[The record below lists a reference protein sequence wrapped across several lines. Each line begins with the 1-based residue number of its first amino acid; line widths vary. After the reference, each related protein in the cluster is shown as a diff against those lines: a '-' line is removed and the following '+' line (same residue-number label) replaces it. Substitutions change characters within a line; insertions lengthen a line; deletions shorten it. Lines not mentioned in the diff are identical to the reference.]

1 MDDKEDTHTL
11 TTVLP
16 QELKWNW
23 GGYGSPGGLTV
34 SSNTTGTLGAMGSTT
49 VGSTVVPTV
58 GTITSSPYVYNT
70 PNSWTT
76 LSNSPYTAQ
85 VDGGGRLELHGD
97 RADLVINGESLS
109 DRLSAIEQRLNILRP
124 NSKLEAQWDQLRELG
139 EQYRRLEAELQ
150 EKQRMWDTLKH
161 MPPPEIK

>member
-16 QELKWNW
+16 QEYQWNW
-23 GGYGSPGGLTV
+23 GGYGSPGGFTV
-34 SSNTTGTLGAMGSTT
+34 SGNTTGTLGAMGSTT
-49 VGSTVVPTV
+49 VG
-58 GTITSSPYVYNT
+58 TITGGPYTYSNS
-70 PNSWTT
+70 NSWTT
-76 LSNSPYTAQ
+76 LSNGSYAAQ
-85 VDGGGRLELHGD
+85 VRENGRLELHGD
-97 RADLVINGESLS
+97 KADIVINGESLF

-150 EKQRMWDTLKH
+150 EKQRMWDALKQQT
-161 MPPPEIK
+161 PESK

>member
-16 QELKWNW
+16 QEYQWNW
-23 GGYGSPGGLTV
+23 GGYGSPGGFTV
-34 SSNTTGTLGAMGSTT
+34 SGNTTGTLGAMGSTT

-58 GTITSSPYVYNT
+58 GTITSSPYVYS
-70 PNSWTT
+70 NSNIWTT
-76 LSNSPYTAQ
+76 LSNSPYAAQ
-85 VDGGGRLELHGD
+85 VGNDGRLELQGD
-97 RADLVINGESLS
+97 NADIVINGESLS

-124 NSKLEAQWDQLRELG
+124 NAILEAQWDQLRELG

-150 EKQRMWDTLKH
+150 EKQRMWDALKQQT
-161 MPPPEIK
+161 PESK